1 MKRYLF
7 ISFFMLS
14 LCSGYAQFGKGI
26 ARAAALWGYHKVT
39 KSENDTR
46 VPKVGGLNNSAKKAL
61 LKAAQKDVRF
71 IDSMF
76 TIAKTDTFGIYCKAR
91 NREIN
96 ARGMVLRSKQ
106 VQQFETCIK
115 YLTHRMAND
124 KERCYNKYLERGIP
138 PQTVQSLYRMV
149 TLDCVRMIN
158 QKPPLCIIR
167 KEQRIIFAPWAK
179 YIYSK

>member
-26 ARAAALWGYHKVT
+26 ARAATLWGYHKVT

-46 VPKVGGLNNSAKKAL
+46 VPKVGELNNSAKKAL

-76 TIAKTDTFGIYCKAR
+76 TIARYIWYLLSCK
-91 NREIN
+91 E
-96 ARGMVLRSKQ
+96 
-106 VQQFETCIK
+106 
-115 YLTHRMAND
+115 
-124 KERCYNKYLERGIP
+124 
-138 PQTVQSLYRMV
+138 
-149 TLDCVRMIN
+149 
-158 QKPPLCIIR
+158 
-167 KEQRIIFAPWAK
+167 
-179 YIYSK
+179 

>member
-14 LCSGYAQFGKGI
+14 LCSGYAQFGKGT
-26 ARAAALWGYHKVT
+26 ARAATLWGYHKVT

-46 VPKVGGLNNSAKKAL
+46 VPKVGELNNSAKKAL

-76 TIAKTDTFGIYCKAR
+76 TIAKTDTFGIYCRAK

-96 ARGMVLRSKQ
+96 PQGMLLGGMQ
-106 VQQFETCIK
+106 VKQFEACIRFLI
-115 YLTHRMAND
+115 YNMAHN
-124 KERCYNKYLERGIP
+124 KEECYNRCLERGVP
-138 PQTVQSLYRMV
+138 PQTVQSLYRRV
-149 TLDCVRMIN
+149 TLDCVHTVN

-167 KEQRIIFAPWAK
+167 KEQRIFFSPWVK
-179 YIYSK
+179 YIRSK